1 MHDNFTGMRQA
12 TGGSRSFL
20 YVAGAY
26 NFGAAL
32 LLVLLARNAPQL
44 LGVDALHASQLLYV
58 DLTALLIGGFGVG
71 YVLGGVDFAR
81 FWPYVALGALCKVG
95 VTVLAG
101 AYFVTGNAGPLVML
115 LAAGDAVFAII
126 FVRLLRAHAAG

>member
-1 MHDNFTGMRQA
+1 MHHNFTGMRQA
-12 TGGSRSFL
+12 TGGSRTFL

-58 DLTALLIGGFGVG
+58 DLAALLIGGFGIG
-71 YVLGGVDFAR
+71 YVLGGMDLAR
-81 FWPYVALGALCKVG
+81 FWPYIALGALCKAG
-95 VTVLAG
+95 VAVLAG

-115 LAAGDAVFAII
+115 LAAGDAVFALFFIR
-126 FVRLLRAHAAG
+126 VLRAHAAG